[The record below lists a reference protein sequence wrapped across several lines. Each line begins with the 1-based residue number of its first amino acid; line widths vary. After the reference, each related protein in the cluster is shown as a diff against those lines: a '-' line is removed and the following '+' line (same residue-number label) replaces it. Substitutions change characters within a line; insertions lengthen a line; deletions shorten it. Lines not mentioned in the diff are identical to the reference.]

1 VVDTLALAD
10 ALREGRVGGAGL
22 DVYESEPEPPSVL
35 FDLPN
40 VVLTPHVAGSSPEAI
55 AASVDRF
62 IENAT
67 RHFAGQAPVSP
78 V

>member
-1 VVDTLALAD
+1 M
-10 ALREGRVGGAGL
+10 
-22 DVYESEPEPPSVL
+22 L

-67 RHFAGQAPVSP
+67 RHFAGQAPVSR